1 MSIAIPS
8 RAGRLIERLARVA
21 GHYADPTTD
30 SAAVEDALGNHLR
43 RLGISGLSVRFVETL
58 ASGRAL
64 AGQAAL
70 KHDAWIG
77 TWRMQWRDAYTAA
90 WQARTPWSTARR
102 LAQVSARR
110 TVALESWQRLRNLLP
125 IERESRGLVQ
135 VALDWCAEQAL
146 CDAVEVAVDLVTWT
160 AEPDSAPAMERWIT
174 LISPLVDA
182 FEAGLWLCWLTPGQV
197 LALLRPAVK
206 LEQGRL
212 HCEDGP
218 AITGPGGARLYFW
231 RGIQVP
237 AKLVLSPLDIT
248 AHEILA
254 ETDVEVR
261 RLMLERY
268 GPDRFIQDVDAS
280 LVDADE
286 TGELYRY
293 ELAADEPL
301 CMIRVLDATT
311 RLDGTRRTYWL
322 RVPPTVRTAREAVAW
337 TFGMAAPHYRPDR
350 ET

>member
-8 RAGRLIERLARVA
+8 RAGRLIERLARIA

-77 TWRMQWRDAYTAA
+77 SWRMQWRDAYRAA

-125 IERESRGLVQ
+125 IERESLGRVQ

-160 AEPDSAPAMERWIT
+160 AEPDSAPAMERWIA

-212 HCEDGP
+212 HCENGP
-218 AITGPGGARLYFW
+218 AITEPGGARLYFW

-237 AKLVLSPLDIT
+237 AKLVLSRD
-248 AHEILA
+248 EIDMEHSAAVVAAAPRVEISDSAVGVLLA
-254 ETDVEVR
+254 R
-261 RLMLERY
+261 R
-268 GPDRFIQDVDAS
+268 VDARN
-280 LVDADE
+280 V
-286 TGELYRY
+286 
-293 ELAADEPL
+293 
-301 CMIRVLDATT
+301 RVMFGL
-311 RLDGTRRTYWL
+311 
-322 RVPPTVRTAREAVAW
+322 REAVA
-337 TFGMAAPHYRPDR
+337 FGAAAGAALWLLNLWRR
-350 ET
+350 R